1 MGCFAVCHRTWRP
14 TSFCPLKRLAQAPQ
28 DSWGQAFPALMHLT
42 PDGVI
47 NLPSLET
54 AGSQLS
60 RVAGVSASPDLQP
73 GPPQQHST
81 TLFLCPLFQAQFQ
94 PLSSLPSGFP
104 GQKHMALSQLE
115 CGHTSVRA
123 TARVCWSRRSVVHQ
137 SRLRRKGILLFYF
150 L

>member
-1 MGCFAVCHRTWRP
+1 MGCFSVCHRTWRP

-60 RVAGVSASPDLQP
+60 RVAGVSASPDVCDSRVGDRRCARSSFALWED
-73 GPPQQHST
+73 
-81 TLFLCPLFQAQFQ
+81 LCEAMCIGGGQGVQEGGQGL
-94 PLSSLPSGFP
+94 SLPP
-104 GQKHMALSQLE
+104 TISQ
-115 CGHTSVRA
+115 TWA
-123 TARVCWSRRSVVHQ
+123 
-137 SRLRRKGILLFYF
+137 
-150 L
+150 